1 MSPVTVHRSRPEA
14 DSQASVGAYAIAQ
27 ALPRLIQQFNHPASP
42 SHRIPILWTITS
54 LLIAGSKVY
63 SGDPERQYTQERVF
77 ELYKESLYDTL
88 REGLRTAGLQ
98 EAAARGC
105 VAAIEIKGMWTQNE
119 VEEVV
124 RTIGGIVV
132 DGDTGKDVRSVRFRP
147 LRRRYKV
154 LM

>member
-1 MSPVTVHRSRPEA
+1 M
-14 DSQASVGAYAIAQ
+14 
-27 ALPRLIQQFNHPASP
+27 
-42 SHRIPILWTITS
+42 
-54 LLIAGSKVY
+54 Y

-132 DGDTGKDVRSVRFRP
+132 DGDTGKDVRSVCFRP